1 MILMTEPTGLLSVGL
16 ERPWEGLRQGVPR
29 EGITPQACG
38 SSKAVL
44 PCFLRLLFQCL
55 SFDRFLLCRG
65 PLLRLRLITERAGSF
80 SLNAR

>member
-38 SSKAVL
+38 SSKAASS
-44 PCFLRLLFQCL
+44 LF
-55 SFDRFLLCRG
+55 SS
-65 PLLRLRLITERAGSF
+65 TSF
-80 SLNAR
+80 SMSVF